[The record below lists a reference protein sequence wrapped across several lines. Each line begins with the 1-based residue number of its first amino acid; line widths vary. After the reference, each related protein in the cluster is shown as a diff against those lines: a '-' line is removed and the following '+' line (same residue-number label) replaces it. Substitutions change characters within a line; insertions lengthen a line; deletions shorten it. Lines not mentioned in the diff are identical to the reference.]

1 VTLHVSLA
9 LKEEEADVASSLSTT
24 PNESPSIFQ
33 QQQQQQQQEQ
43 CLMDGIDDKG
53 NSRGQLFHEATL
65 LLTDAHTDTCS
76 YADLFARK
84 KSQITIIV

>member
-24 PNESPSIFQ
+24 PNESPSIF
-33 QQQQQQQQEQ
+33 QQQQQQEQ